1 MYNGQV
7 LRKLIAE
14 AGLTKKQFEEQVFQG
29 KSTGLYH
36 VETATSV
43 TCNTLERM
51 RDVLKCSMDD
61 FFTTPEWATKKTGE
75 VIGSNNVL
83 SNVRINNSKMETQ
96 YLKELIQEK
105 DKRIKTLENYIKL
118 LESKDKKDYIQT
130 KISAY

>member
-83 SNVRINNSKMETQ
+83 SNVKINNSKMETQ

-105 DKRIKTLENYIKL
+105 DKRINTLENYIKL
-118 LESKDKKDYIQT
+118 LESKKKD
-130 KISAY
+130 

>member
-61 FFTTPEWATKKTGE
+61 FFTTPEWATKKAGE

-105 DKRIKTLENYIKL
+105 DKRINTLENYIKL
-118 LESKDKKDYIQT
+118 LESKDKKD
-130 KISAY
+130 

>member
-105 DKRIKTLENYIKL
+105 DKRINTLENYIKL
-118 LESKDKKDYIQT
+118 LESKEKKGLN
-130 KISAY
+130 SNEN

>member
-83 SNVRINNSKMETQ
+83 SNVKINNSKMETQ

-105 DKRIKTLENYIKL
+105 DKRINTLENYIKL
-118 LESKDKKDYIQT
+118 LESKE
-130 KISAY
+130 

>member
-61 FFTTPEWATKKTGE
+61 FFTPPEWATKKTGE

-105 DKRIKTLENYIKL
+105 DKRINTLENYIKL
-118 LESKDKKDYIQT
+118 LESKKKD
-130 KISAY
+130 

>member
-1 MYNGQV
+1 MYNGQI

-14 AGLTKKQFEEQVFQG
+14 AGLTKKQFEEQAFQG

-105 DKRIKTLENYIKL
+105 DKRINTLENYIKL
-118 LESKDKKDYIQT
+118 LENKEKKD
-130 KISAY
+130 

>member
-61 FFTTPEWATKKTGE
+61 SFTTPEWATKKTGR
-75 VIGSNNVL
+75 SHWF
-83 SNVRINNSKMETQ
+83 
-96 YLKELIQEK
+96 
-105 DKRIKTLENYIKL
+105 
-118 LESKDKKDYIQT
+118 
-130 KISAY
+130 

>member
-105 DKRIKTLENYIKL
+105 DKRINTLENYIKL
-118 LESKDKKDYIQT
+118 LESKDIKD
-130 KISAY
+130 

>member
-83 SNVRINNSKMETQ
+83 SNVKINNSKMETQ

-105 DKRIKTLENYIKL
+105 DKRINTLENYIKL
-118 LESKDKKDYIQT
+118 LENKEKKD
-130 KISAY
+130 

>member
-83 SNVRINNSKMETQ
+83 SNVKINNSKMETQ

-118 LESKDKKDYIQT
+118 LESKDKKD
-130 KISAY
+130 

>member
-83 SNVRINNSKMETQ
+83 SNVKINNSKMETQ

-105 DKRIKTLENYIKL
+105 DKRINTLDNYIKL
-118 LESKDKKDYIQT
+118 LESKDKKD
-130 KISAY
+130 

>member
-61 FFTTPEWATKKTGE
+61 FFTTPEWATKKTEE

-105 DKRIKTLENYIKL
+105 DKRINTLENYIKL
-118 LESKDKKDYIQT
+118 LESKKKD
-130 KISAY
+130 

>member
-105 DKRIKTLENYIKL
+105 DKRINTLENYIKL
-118 LESKDKKDYIQT
+118 LESKGKKD
-130 KISAY
+130 

>member
-83 SNVRINNSKMETQ
+83 SNVRINNSKMETK

-105 DKRIKTLENYIKL
+105 DKRINTLENYIKL
-118 LESKDKKDYIQT
+118 LESKDKKD
-130 KISAY
+130 

>member
-83 SNVRINNSKMETQ
+83 SNVRINNSKMETL

-105 DKRIKTLENYIKL
+105 DKRINTLENYIKL
-118 LESKDKKDYIQT
+118 LESKDKKD
-130 KISAY
+130 

>member
-75 VIGSNNVL
+75 VIGSNNVP

-105 DKRIKTLENYIKL
+105 DKRINTLENYIKL
-118 LESKDKKDYIQT
+118 LESKKKD
-130 KISAY
+130 

>member
-61 FFTTPEWATKKTGE
+61 FFTTPEWVTKKTGE

-105 DKRIKTLENYIKL
+105 DKRINTLENYIKL
-118 LESKDKKDYIQT
+118 LESKDKKD
-130 KISAY
+130 

>member
-96 YLKELIQEK
+96 YLKELMQEK
-105 DKRIKTLENYIKL
+105 DKRINTLENYIKL
-118 LESKDKKDYIQT
+118 LESKNKKD
-130 KISAY
+130 

>member
-14 AGLTKKQFEEQVFQG
+14 AGLSKKQFEEQVFQG

-105 DKRIKTLENYIKL
+105 DKRINTLENYIKL
-118 LESKDKKDYIQT
+118 LESKDKKD
-130 KISAY
+130 

>member
-83 SNVRINNSKMETQ
+83 SNVRINNSKMDTQ

-105 DKRIKTLENYIKL
+105 DKRINTLENYIKL
-118 LESKDKKDYIQT
+118 LESKDKKD
-130 KISAY
+130 

>member
-105 DKRIKTLENYIKL
+105 DKRINTLENYIKL
-118 LESKDKKDYIQT
+118 LESKDKED
-130 KISAY
+130 

>member
-83 SNVRINNSKMETQ
+83 SNVRINNSKMEAQ

-105 DKRIKTLENYIKL
+105 DKRINTLENYIKL
-118 LESKDKKDYIQT
+118 LESKDKKD
-130 KISAY
+130 

>member
-105 DKRIKTLENYIKL
+105 DKRINTLENYIKL
-118 LESKDKKDYIQT
+118 LESKNKKD
-130 KISAY
+130 

>member
-83 SNVRINNSKMETQ
+83 SNVGINNSKMETQ

-105 DKRIKTLENYIKL
+105 DKRINTLENYIKL
-118 LESKDKKDYIQT
+118 LESKEKKD
-130 KISAY
+130 

>member
-61 FFTTPEWATKKTGE
+61 FFTTPEWASKKTGE

-105 DKRIKTLENYIKL
+105 DKRINTLENYIKL
-118 LESKDKKDYIQT
+118 LESKDKKD
-130 KISAY
+130 

>member
-7 LRKLIAE
+7 IRKLIAE

-83 SNVRINNSKMETQ
+83 SNVKINNSKMETQ

-105 DKRIKTLENYIKL
+105 DKRINTLENYIKL
-118 LESKDKKDYIQT
+118 LESKDKKD
-130 KISAY
+130 

>member
-83 SNVRINNSKMETQ
+83 SNVKINNSKLETQ

-105 DKRIKTLENYIKL
+105 DKRINTLENYIKL
-118 LESKDKKDYIQT
+118 LESKKKD
-130 KISAY
+130 

>member
-7 LRKLIAE
+7 IRKLIAE

-105 DKRIKTLENYIKL
+105 DKRINTLENYIKL
-118 LESKDKKDYIQT
+118 LESKDKKD
-130 KISAY
+130 

>member
-83 SNVRINNSKMETQ
+83 SNVKINNSKMETQ

-105 DKRIKTLENYIKL
+105 DKRINTLENYIKL
-118 LESKDKKDYIQT
+118 LESKEKKD
-130 KISAY
+130 

>member
-83 SNVRINNSKMETQ
+83 SNVKINNSKMEAQ

-105 DKRIKTLENYIKL
+105 DKRINTLENYIKL
-118 LESKDKKDYIQT
+118 LESKDKKD
-130 KISAY
+130 

>member
-105 DKRIKTLENYIKL
+105 DKRINTLDNYIKL
-118 LESKDKKDYIQT
+118 LESKDKKD
-130 KISAY
+130 

>member
-83 SNVRINNSKMETQ
+83 SNVRINNNKMETQ

-105 DKRIKTLENYIKL
+105 DKRINTLENYIKL
-118 LESKDKKDYIQT
+118 LESKDKKD
-130 KISAY
+130 

>member
-83 SNVRINNSKMETQ
+83 SNVKINNSKMETQ

-105 DKRIKTLENYIKL
+105 DKRINTLENYIKL
-118 LESKDKKDYIQT
+118 LESKDKKKD
-130 KISAY
+130 

>member
-1 MYNGQV
+1 MYNGQI

-105 DKRIKTLENYIKL
+105 DKRINTLENYIKL
-118 LESKDKKDYIQT
+118 LESKEKKD
-130 KISAY
+130 

>member
-7 LRKLIAE
+7 LRKLIVE

-105 DKRIKTLENYIKL
+105 DKRINTLENYIKL
-118 LESKDKKDYIQT
+118 LESKDKKD
-130 KISAY
+130 

>member
-36 VETATSV
+36 VEMATSV

-105 DKRIKTLENYIKL
+105 DKRINTLENYIKL
-118 LESKDKKDYIQT
+118 LESKDKKD
-130 KISAY
+130 

>member
-36 VETATSV
+36 VETAPSV

-51 RDVLKCSMDD
+51 RDVLKCSLDD

-105 DKRIKTLENYIKL
+105 DKRINTLENYIKL
-118 LESKDKKDYIQT
+118 LESKDKKD
-130 KISAY
+130 

>member
-61 FFTTPEWATKKTGE
+61 FFTTPEWAAKKTGE

-105 DKRIKTLENYIKL
+105 DKRINTLENYIKL
-118 LESKDKKDYIQT
+118 LESKKKD
-130 KISAY
+130 

>member
-105 DKRIKTLENYIKL
+105 DKRINTLENYIKL
-118 LESKDKKDYIQT
+118 LESKKKKD
-130 KISAY
+130 